1 MLAFIF
7 ILCYY
12 VLSSTVLKGVDK
24 MKQSRQPREFF
35 KIISGN
41 TEIVAYTWDEQSY
54 QVDTIDLADNFDYCE
69 GAFISESKAI
79 AYAQKIHRR
88 IETVQ
93 LKEKAL
99 VLIKKNQKVN
109 NKIVGKLLT
118 LAVDTACSYG
128 ELKNAVLKANMI
140 LNVR

>member
-1 MLAFIF
+1 
-7 ILCYY
+7 
-12 VLSSTVLKGVDK
+12 

-54 QVDTIDLADNFDYCE
+54 QVDTIDLTDNFDYCE
-69 GAFISESKAI
+69 GAFESEVKAVT
-79 AYAQKIHRR
+79 YAQKIHKK
-88 IETVQ
+88 IETAQ